1 MLNTKIMTRLHGR
14 KIRFYIK
21 NSFLSCLPNYLWRK
35 KLSGKLLSAKSNLSE
50 FEYSRVNYYC
60 KNFSFRGLRNR
71 VNLKDLSV
79 SNYPSM
85 PCFDIKR
92 YLRYFPP
99 SYFFEVDLTDQRSA
113 PTGPTFVKCRPVS
126 NENEN
131 YVLLKLNSSR
141 FYDFARDE
149 IVFTDKSN
157 KAIFRG
163 PCHKPHRKEFITKCY
178 GLPNT
183 DIGDTRN
190 AVEGEEFFR
199 AFTTREEQLKNK
211 FIISIE
217 GNDVASNLPWI
228 MASNSLAFMTKPKF
242 EGWFMQGRLIP
253 NHHYVLLQDD
263 YSDLKEKIDYYTS
276 NTDEALEIINNAQN
290 HVAQFFDKK
299 RELMI
304 SLLVLEK
311 YFRLSGQLE

>member
-1 MLNTKIMTRLHGR
+1 MPSLHTR
-14 KIRFYIK
+14 KVSFYLR
-21 NSFLSCLPNYLWRK
+21 SFLLSLIPNFIWRK
-35 KLSGKLLSAKSNLSE
+35 
-50 FEYSRVNYYC
+50 EYAAIKINDLAFQGNDISSRVNYYC
-60 KNFSFRGLRNR
+60 KINSVFDLPKSKKKIG
-71 VNLKDLSV
+71 DLSV
-79 SNYPSM
+79 FKEPSA
-85 PCFDIKR
+85 PCYDLLR
-92 YLRYFPP
+92 YLRYFPVDKLFL
-99 SYFFEVDLTDQRSA
+99 SDLTDQRDVPIQA
-113 PTGPTFVKCRPVS
+113 TFVKCRPVS
-126 NENEN
+126 DENEN

-141 FYDFARDE
+141 FYDFAQDK
-149 IVFTDKSN
+149 IVFTDKRN

-163 PCHKPHRKEFITKCY
+163 PCHKPHRKEFIKKCY

-183 DIGDTRN
+183 DIGDTRK

-199 AFTTREEQLKNK
+199 TFTSRDEQLKNK

-263 YSDLKEKIDYYTS
+263 YSDLEEKIDYYSS

-290 HVAQFFDKK
+290 HVAQFFDNK

>member
-1 MLNTKIMTRLHGR
+1 MPSLHTR
-14 KIRFYIK
+14 KVSFYLS
-21 NSFLSCLPNYLWRK
+21 SFLLSLIPNFFWRK
-35 KLSGKLLSAKSNLSE
+35 EYAAIKSNDLA
-50 FEYSRVNYYC
+50 FQDNDITSRVNYYC
-60 KNFSFRGLRNR
+60 KINSVFDLPKS
-71 VNLKDLSV
+71 KKKICDLSV
-79 SNYPSM
+79 LGEPSV
-85 PCFDIKR
+85 PCYDLKR
-92 YLRYFPP
+92 YLRYFPVDKLFL
-99 SYFFEVDLTDQRSA
+99 SDLTDQRSE
-113 PTGPTFVKCRPVS
+113 PTDPTFVKCRPVS

-131 YVLLKLNSSR
+131 YVLLKLNSCR
-141 FYDFARDE
+141 FYDFDRDK

-163 PCHKPHRKEFITKCY
+163 PCHKTHRKEFIKKCY

-183 DIGDTRN
+183 DIGDTRK

-263 YSDLKEKIDYYTS
+263 FSDLEEKIGYYS
-276 NTDEALEIINNAQN
+276 SHTDEALGIINNAQN
-290 HVAQFFDKK
+290 HVDQFFDKK

>member
-1 MLNTKIMTRLHGR
+1 MIRFHGR

-21 NSFLSCLPNYLWRK
+21 NSVLSCFPNYFWRK
-35 KLSGKLLSAKSNLSE
+35 NLSEKLLSAKSLLSE

-60 KNFSFRGLRNR
+60 KEISFSGLQNK
-71 VNLKDLSV
+71 VNLKELSV
-79 SNYPSM
+79 FDHPSM

-92 YLRYFPP
+92 YLRYFPA

-141 FYDFARDE
+141 FYDHPKDRVSFVE
-149 IVFTDKSN
+149 KKNI
-157 KAIFRG
+157 AIFRG
-163 PCHKPHRKEFITKCY
+163 PCHKPHRKEFIKKCY

-183 DIGDTRN
+183 DIGDTRK
-190 AVEGEEFFR
+190 AVDGEEFHR
-199 AFTTREEQLKNK
+199 SFTSREEQLKNK

-228 MASNSLAFMTKPKF
+228 MASSSLAFMTKPKF

-263 YSDLKEKIDYYTS
+263 YSDLEEKIDYYSS
-276 NTDEALEIINNAQN
+276 NTEEALEIINNAQN

-311 YFRLSGQLE
+311 YFRLSGQL